1 MPLTLDDL
9 RGNPGARKD
18 KKRVGRGHGSGRGKT
33 AGRGTKGQNSR
44 SGGGV
49 RWGFEGGQLPIQ
61 KRLPYKRGFTNIFKT
76 QWEVVNLGDL
86 AGLPTDEPITPEV
99 LLAHG
104 VIRGLDQ
111 PVKILGDGEVSGP
124 LLVQAHAFSGSAK
137 ERITAAGGTTEVLE
151 RTDQWA
157 QVRPRSRRL
166 PLDRELK
173 AARVG
178 KVGGPSRAE
187 AIAARRNGQSS

>member
-1 MPLTLDDL
+1 MPLRLDDL
-9 RGNPGARKD
+9 HGNPGANKD

-44 SGGGV
+44 AGGGV

-86 AGLPTDEPITPEV
+86 AGLPADEPITPEV

-104 VIRGLDQ
+104 VIRGLDH
-111 PVKILGDGEVSGP
+111 PVKILGDGDVSGAIM
-124 LLVQAHAFSGSAK
+124 VQAHAFSGSAK
-137 ERITAAGGTTEVLE
+137 ERITAAGGTTELLE
-151 RTDQWA
+151 RQDKWA

-187 AIAARRNGQSS
+187 ALAARRNGQSS